1 MPNKDYTYFAEL
13 APDGTV
19 LRVIVASPAFIAKQ
33 PGTWVQTWMPD
44 GQARSRKNYAGVG
57 YVFDADRNAFVAPKP
72 TPDATFNETTCRWDV
87 VPVAMP
93 ERKEPR

>member
-1 MPNKDYTYFAEL
+1 MPNKDHTYFAEL

-44 GQARSRKNYAGVG
+44 GQTRSRKNYAGPG
-57 YVFDADRNAFVAPKP
+57 HKFDSQRNAFVAPKP
-72 TPDATFNETTCRWDV
+72 ADDATFDEETCRWV
-87 VPVAMP
+87 VPPRQMP
-93 ERKEPR
+93 